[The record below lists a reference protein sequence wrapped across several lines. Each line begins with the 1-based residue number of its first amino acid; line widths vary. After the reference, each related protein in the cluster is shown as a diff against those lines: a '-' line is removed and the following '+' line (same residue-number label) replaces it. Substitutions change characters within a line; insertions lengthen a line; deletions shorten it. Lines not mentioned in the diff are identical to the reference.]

1 METFTK
7 LDDRQDLLDSI
18 TILEKELSAKTG
30 KDVALVAYSPVK
42 YATLSDDSALKFFPA
57 PMSSI
62 SVLENNDFTN
72 GVTTATGTVAKINN
86 TNLASSCASFF
97 IAHTRLPSFEYFF
110 YWSFFSFFIF
120 DKNSSFATF

>member
-42 YATLSDDSALKFFPA
+42 YATLSDDTEAL
-57 PMSSI
+57 
-62 SVLENNDFTN
+62 
-72 GVTTATGTVAKINN
+72 AKI
-86 TNLASSCASFF
+86 TELEQLLSKKTSKDIVLVA
-97 IAHTRLPSFEYFF
+97 
-110 YWSFFSFFIF
+110 FSI
-120 DKNSSFATF
+120 

>member
-42 YATLSDDSALKFFPA
+42 YAQLSEDAEAL
-57 PMSSI
+57 
-62 SVLENNDFTN
+62 
-72 GVTTATGTVAKINN
+72 AKI
-86 TNLASSCASFF
+86 TALEQLLSKKTGKDIVLVA
-97 IAHTRLPSFEYFF
+97 
-110 YWSFFSFFIF
+110 FSI
-120 DKNSSFATF
+120 